1 MECLAGCFGGPQL
14 GLKAPKKFTY
24 FALATPVGLPSQ
36 LLLNL
41 TNTGCEQV
49 AVQFS
54 DWDALKPKTPNGQL
68 PYADMPDGS
77 AIFDSGAIGRTIAGA
92 AGLLGTGKEY
102 SVSEQL
108 VGLTTDINKK
118 VFEITPTVMNVQDFG
133 PAKKKAFIEGKP
145 AVLTMMKGYEKSL
158 LPAGD
163 RFTKAGTSFG
173 EVDLFAKLYCWSN
186 GPIPEASQG
195 ALKPFYDRMANTPGV
210 KKVLDGTSG
219 FGKLQLYML
228 PGQ

>member
-1 MECLAGCFGGPQL
+1 MAQL
-14 GLKAPKKFTY
+14 GLEAPKKFTY

-41 TNTGCEQV
+41 TDSGCEQV
-49 AVQFS
+49 AVQFEN
-54 DWDALKPKTPNGQL
+54 WDALKPKTPNGQL

-92 AGLLGTGKEY
+92 AGLLGTGKEF

-118 VFEITPTVMNVQDFG
+118 VFEISPTAMNGEFTAD
-133 PAKKKAFIEGKP
+133 KKKAFTEGKP
-145 AVLTMMKGYEKSL
+145 AVLTMLKGYEKSL

-163 RFTKAGTSFG
+163 RFTTAGTSFG

-195 ALKPFYDRMANTPGV
+195 ALKPFYDRMANTPGI

-228 PGQ
+228 PVQ